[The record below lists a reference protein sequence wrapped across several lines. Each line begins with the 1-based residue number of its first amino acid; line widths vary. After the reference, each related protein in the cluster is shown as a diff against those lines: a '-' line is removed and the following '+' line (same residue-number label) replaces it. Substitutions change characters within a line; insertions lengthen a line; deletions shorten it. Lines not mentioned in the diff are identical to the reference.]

1 MVVCVVCLVIAFL
14 LGGIPFGLLI
24 AKGRGVDLR
33 TVGSG
38 NIGATNV
45 GRALGRKFG
54 LLTFALDFLKGALPV
69 AVVVPLARLIDASA
83 PQGFGGPDGPDVLR
97 VATAFF
103 AFLGHVFPVY
113 LKFQGGKGVATG
125 AGVMAVLVPWPF
137 AVAVLT
143 WVAVLWATRYVSA
156 ASITC
161 VVVLLLARLIEVTAR
176 SFGRLDRDGVRA
188 HQRDDCH
195 RQASLQHYAVAAG
208 AGKQCEG
215 KPEPPG
221 VPARVAPC
229 GCGQLVR
236 GQSLLQCD
244 RGYADL

>member
-1 MVVCVVCLVIAFL
+1 MLWLWPTMALVLGYL
-14 LGGIPFGLLI
+14 LGAIPFGLLLTRI
-24 AKGRGVDLR
+24 AGTGDLR
-33 TVGSG
+33 QVGSG

-45 GRALGRKFG
+45 GRVVGKKFG

-69 AVVVPLARLIDASA
+69 AVVVQLARLIDPTA
-83 PQGFGGPDGPDVLR
+83 PEALGGPDVLR
-97 VATAFF
+97 VATAFL

-161 VVVLLLARLIEVTAR
+161 VVVLLPHVLVAVSVT
-176 SFGRLDRDGVRA
+176 V
-188 HQRDDCH
+188 
-195 RQASLQHYAVAAG
+195 
-208 AGKQCEG
+208 
-215 KPEPPG
+215 
-221 VPARVAPC
+221 
-229 GCGQLVR
+229 
-236 GQSLLQCD
+236 
-244 RGYADL
+244 